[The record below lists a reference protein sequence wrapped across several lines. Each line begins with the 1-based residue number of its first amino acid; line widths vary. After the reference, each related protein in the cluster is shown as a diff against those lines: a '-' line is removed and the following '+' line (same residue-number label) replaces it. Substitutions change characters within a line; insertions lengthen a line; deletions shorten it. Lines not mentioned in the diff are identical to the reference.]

1 MGVKVMKVEGQNIKV
16 GLALF
21 RGADSAAVS
30 FSFLQIEEGWGK
42 FKATARNKIGVDTP
56 PLGFP

>member
-1 MGVKVMKVEGQNIKV
+1 MKVEGQNIKV
-16 GLALF
+16 GLAAF

-30 FSFLQIEEGWGK
+30 FSFLRIEKGWGK
-42 FKATARNKIGVDTP
+42 FKATAGNKIGVDTP